1 MTELEKFLKKEVSEK
16 NGYQIVDYIN
26 QYSLTTDWID
36 TDRSWRVTIR
46 KCGSWSVQLEIE
58 FSDVTEEEH
67 IEFDYV
73 IILNHKNSS
82 AKNAIVFSGRGVI
95 DEKSNP
101 VSISNHKLSTFH
113 RLQGVS
119 FEDMYVKFAVEV
131 IMFYD
136 KDGIRNFMLEDQY
149 DLPLEKVV
157 DGYKLLVLAVV
168 KDIRQRAPL
177 FVKALD
183 ANELS
188 EVTQNNFEKFIQ
200 ILLGVHI
207 QLES

>member
-157 DGYKLLVLAVV
+157 DGYKLLVLAV
-168 KDIRQRAPL
+168 DIRQRAPL